1 MKRVLS
7 FFSGALM
14 GALVGS
20 TLALLLTPASGDD
33 LRAQIQA
40 NVERIQN
47 EVQQAASSRRLELEG
62 QLSSLRAPRKPGAKA
77 ED

>member
-20 TLALLLTPASGDD
+20 TLALLLTPASGDE
-33 LRAQIQA
+33 LRTQIQA
-40 NVERIQN
+40 QVERIQQ
-47 EVQQAASSRRLELEG
+47 EVQQAASSRRIELEQ
-62 QLSSLRAPRKPGAKA
+62 QLETLRAPRKPGEKT
-77 ED
+77 ES